1 MTPLPRA
8 RLILADDHAL
18 FVEGLT
24 RVLRPR
30 YDVVAVAHSGDELL
44 ELLPSTRADCLLLDL
59 SLPGRSGLDLL
70 PDVRSVQPELRV
82 LIVTMHLDRVLA
94 EASLAGGAQ
103 GFVPK
108 DSGIEELEVAIEEV
122 LAGRRY
128 LSPRVPK
135 TSHRVALG
143 AKQLGFA
150 RLTPRQQEIVRLIGL
165 GKTTAEIAAHLGL
178 SQSTVTFHRHNIRTA
193 LGIDSEWGL
202 IRYAVLVQASE
213 AEGTGHRRKPRRTP

>member
-1 MTPLPRA
+1 MNPKRP

-24 RVLRPR
+24 RMLQPR
-30 YDVVAVAHSGDELL
+30 YEVAGVAHAGDELL
-44 ELLPSTRADCLLLDL
+44 TLLRSTAADCLLLDL

-70 PDVRSVQPELRV
+70 PAVRSIQPDLRV

-108 DSGIEELEVAIEEV
+108 DSGIEELVVAIDEV

-128 LSPRVPK
+128 LSPRVPR
-135 TSHRVALG
+135 TTHRVSLG
-143 AKQLGFA
+143 ATHLGFA

-165 GKTTAEIAAHLGL
+165 GRTTAEIAAQLGL
-178 SQSTVTFHRHNIRTA
+178 SSSTVTFHRHNIRTT
-193 LGIDSEWGL
+193 LGIDTEWGL
-202 IRYAVLVQASE
+202 IRYAVLVHAGE
-213 AEGTGHRRKPRRTP
+213 AEAPEGRGKRRRPT